1 MSMYAQFYAHM
12 PWRELPI
19 FALLLF
25 VTVFSAVVVK
35 FVLFTS
41 RADLDP
47 LARLPLR
54 ADVPVSPER
63 PSPARS
69 RVDSEERISSQ

>member
-25 VTVFSAVVVK
+25 VTVFAAVVLK
-35 FVLFTS
+35 FVVFTS
-41 RADLDP
+41 RAELEP
-47 LARLPLR
+47 LARLPLEP
-54 ADVPVSPER
+54 DLPVLSETE
-63 PSPARS
+63 PAR
-69 RVDSEERISSQ
+69 ERISSP